1 LSNSEPQKALESL
14 SRVVEIY
21 PPFLSQRSDFPLVE
35 LTPASAAQAISA
47 AQAAPAMPR
56 QHFLPAKLYRI
67 AGIRP
72 VNPSL
77 AVEASPR

>member
-1 LSNSEPQKALESL
+1 L
-14 SRVVEIY
+14 R
-21 PPFLSQRSDFPLVE
+21 E
-35 LTPASAAQAISA
+35 LTPASAAQAIYA

-77 AVEASPR
+77 AVEAFPR